1 MCFKSCRSGQILGIR
16 QIRES
21 DFKCPGAAPG
31 KSLSESLVTCLCST
45 DRIAFDFRLL
55 QSPNMPRLS
64 AANLI
69 PPAVSFLLAL
79 ALTPAVR
86 SVARRW
92 GFVARPKTDRWHKN
106 PTSMMGGVAIW
117 LAVIVTYLTLVPH
130 TRQDWVVVG
139 AGTFLFLV
147 GLVDDLIHTKPYQK
161 LIGQVM
167 GAAIVVN
174 YGLVLPWTRSL
185 PLNMVITI
193 FWLIGIT
200 NAINLLDNMDG
211 LATGI
216 AAITSGFLTFNF
228 VASNQPTEALMLAVF
243 TAALVGFLIYNSHP
257 ASIFMGD
264 CGSMFIGFF
273 LATSALVNVS
283 GGRSR
288 SLLPVLA
295 VPILVLFI
303 PIFDT
308 TFVTVLR
315 KFSGRAA
322 SQGGR
327 DHTSH
332 RLVALGMSERRAV
345 LMLYGLAAL
354 SGLLA
359 IMVRELKPDVS
370 LALVAVFTLALTLL
384 GVYLAGVK
392 GYDEESQAV
401 AARDKPLF
409 AFLVDFSYKR
419 RIFEVLLDVV
429 LITLSYWAAYAIKFG
444 AFSNS
449 PAWKL
454 FLRTLPIL
462 VVVRLAAFLF
472 FGVYRGIWRYTS
484 IDDLMAFAKAVAA
497 GSVVGMLIILFKF
510 RFQGFSRAIFVIDAL
525 VMLMLLAGSRM
536 AFRFFRQVL
545 PTTNSDNGQRVLI
558 YGAGDA
564 GELLLRELLNN
575 RELRYAPVGFMDD
588 DPKKQGKVI
597 HGFRVFG
604 GNGLLT
610 EIVREHKV
618 DQVLISTP
626 HISEERIAEILR
638 ECEARN
644 IGLKRMSIK
653 IESIGEARL
662 PTIARSASNGEL

>member
-1 MCFKSCRSGQILGIR
+1 L
-16 QIRES
+16 
-21 DFKCPGAAPG
+21 
-31 KSLSESLVTCLCST
+31 
-45 DRIAFDFRLL
+45 
-55 QSPNMPRLS
+55 
-64 AANLI
+64 
-69 PPAVSFLLAL
+69 
-79 ALTPAVR
+79 
-86 SVARRW
+86 ARRW
-92 GFVARPKTDRWHKN
+92 GFVAKPKVDRWHKN
-106 PTSMMGGVAIW
+106 PTAMMGGVGIW
-117 LAVIVTYLTLVPH
+117 LTVVGTYLILVPH
-130 TRQDWVVVG
+130 TEQGWVVVG
-139 AGTFLFLV
+139 AASFLFFV
-147 GLVDDLIHTKPYQK
+147 GLIDDWLHVKPYQK
-161 LIGQVM
+161 LIGQII

-185 PLNMVITI
+185 PMNMLITI

-216 AAITSGFLTFNF
+216 AAIASCFLTYNFLTGNQMTEAVMMAVFAAALLGFL
-228 VASNQPTEALMLAVF
+228 V
-243 TAALVGFLIYNSHP
+243 YNSNP

-264 CGSMFIGFF
+264 SGSMFIGFF
-273 LATSALVNVS
+273 LAGAALVNVS

-288 SLLPVLA
+288 SFVPVLA

-308 TFVTVLR
+308 TFVTILR
-315 KFSGRAA
+315 KLSGRAA

-345 LMLYGLAAL
+345 WMLYGLAGL
-354 SGLLA
+354 SGFLA
-359 IMVRELKPDVS
+359 IMVSQVKPDVS
-370 LALVAVFTLALTLL
+370 LALLAGFTLVLTLL

-392 GYDEESQAV
+392 GYDEEADV
-401 AARDKPLF
+401 RAASDKPLF

-429 LITLSYWAAYAIKFG
+429 LIVLAYWSAYAIKFEP
-444 AFSNS
+444 FSNS

-454 FLRTLPIL
+454 FLRTLPVL
-462 VVVRLAAFLF
+462 VVVRLAAFLL

-497 GSVVGMLIILFKF
+497 GSLVSLAIVLFKF
-510 RFQGFSRAIFVIDAL
+510 RFAGFSRAIFVIDAL
-525 VMLMLLAGSRM
+525 VMLMLLAGSRV

-545 PTTNSDNGQRVLI
+545 PAAGGAKSRRALI

-575 RELRYAPVGFMDD
+575 RDLSYAPVGFIDD

-604 GNGLLT
+604 GNGMLGK
-610 EIVREHKV
+610 IVS
-618 DQVLISTP
+618 DQQIEQLLISTP
-626 HISEERIAEILR
+626 RISEERLAEIAR
-638 ECEARN
+638 ECE
-644 IGLKRMSIK
+644 IHSIELKRMSIR
-653 IESIGEARL
+653 IESVGDIAR
-662 PTIARSASNGEL
+662 TSIARSAADGDAEA

>member
-1 MCFKSCRSGQILGIR
+1 MFPVSIS
-16 QIRES
+16 
-21 DFKCPGAAPG
+21 
-31 KSLSESLVTCLCST
+31 
-45 DRIAFDFRLL
+45 
-55 QSPNMPRLS
+55 
-64 AANLI
+64 NLI
-69 PPAVSFLLAL
+69 PPVVSFLLAL
-79 ALTPAVR
+79 LLTPLVR
-86 SVARRW
+86 RLARRW
-92 GFVARPKTDRWHKN
+92 GFVARPKVDRWHKN
-106 PTSMMGGVAIW
+106 PTAMMGGVAMW
-117 LAVIVTYLTLVPH
+117 LAVVVTYIALVPH
-130 TRQDWVVVG
+130 TGQGWVVIG
-139 AGTFLFLV
+139 AASFLFLV
-147 GLVDDLIHTKPYQK
+147 GLVDDLLHIKPYQK
-161 LIGQVM
+161 LIGQVI

-185 PLNMVITI
+185 PANMVITI

-216 AAITSGFLTFNF
+216 AAIASSFLTFNF
-228 VASNQPTEALMLAVF
+228 VTGHQSIEAMMLAVF
-243 TAALVGFLIYNSHP
+243 AGALVGFLVYNSNP

-264 CGSMFIGFF
+264 SGSMFIGFF
-273 LATSALVNVS
+273 LASAALVNVS

-288 SLLPVLA
+288 SFIPVLA

-308 TFVTVLR
+308 TFVTILR
-315 KFSGRAA
+315 KLSGRAA

-332 RLVALGMSERRAV
+332 RLVALGMSESRAV
-345 LMLYGLAAL
+345 WMLYGLATL

-359 IMVRELKPDVS
+359 IMVRSAKSDVS
-370 LALVAVFTLALTLL
+370 LALIAAFTLVLTLL

-392 GYDEESQAV
+392 GYDEESQV
-401 AARDKPLF
+401 RDARDKPLY

-419 RIFEVLLDVV
+419 RIFEVLLDVILIV
-429 LITLSYWAAYAIKFG
+429 LAYWSAYAIKFEP
-444 AFSNS
+444 FSDS

-454 FLRTLPIL
+454 FLRTLPVL

-497 GSVVGMLIILFKF
+497 GSVLSLVIVLFKF
-510 RFQGFSRAIFVIDAL
+510 RFQGYSRAVFLIDAL
-525 VMLMLLAGSRM
+525 VMLLLLAGSRV

-545 PTTNSDNGQRVLI
+545 PAANGDKARRVLI

-575 RELRYAPVGFMDD
+575 RDLRYAPVGFMDD

-604 GNGLLT
+604 GNGLLKR
-610 EIVREHKV
+610 IIGEHQV
-618 DQVLISTP
+618 EQVLISSP
-626 HISEERIAEILR
+626 RISEERIAEIWR
-638 ECEARN
+638 ECEAQN
-644 IGLKRMSIK
+644 IELKRMSIK
-653 IESIGEARL
+653 IENVADYPL
-662 PTIARSASNGEL
+662 PTPARPSPNGDV

>member
-1 MCFKSCRSGQILGIR
+1 MI
-16 QIRES
+16 
-21 DFKCPGAAPG
+21 DF
-31 KSLSESLVTCLCST
+31 
-45 DRIAFDFRLL
+45 
-55 QSPNMPRLS
+55 S
-64 AANLI
+64 ASNLI
-69 PPAVSFLLAL
+69 PPAVSLVLAL
-79 ALTPAVR
+79 ALTPIVR
-86 SVARRW
+86 ALARRW
-92 GFVARPKTDRWHKN
+92 GFVAKPKVDRWHKN
-106 PTSMMGGVAIW
+106 PTAMMGGVGIW
-117 LAVIVTYLTLVPH
+117 LSVVGTYLVLVPH
-130 TRQDWVVVG
+130 THQGWVVVV
-139 AGTFLFLV
+139 AASFLFFV
-147 GLVDDLIHTKPYQK
+147 GLVDDWLHVKPYQK
-161 LIGQVM
+161 LIGQVV

-185 PLNMVITI
+185 PINMLITI

-216 AAITSGFLTFNF
+216 AAIASCFLTYNF
-228 VASNQPTEALMLAVF
+228 LSSNQMTEALMMAVF
-243 TAALVGFLIYNSHP
+243 AAALLGFLIYNSNP

-264 CGSMFIGFF
+264 SGSMFIGFF
-273 LATSALVNVS
+273 LAGAALVNVA

-288 SLLPVLA
+288 SFVPVLA

-308 TFVTVLR
+308 TFVTILR
-315 KFSGRAA
+315 KLSGRAA

-345 LMLYGLAAL
+345 WMLYGLAGL
-354 SGLLA
+354 SGFLA
-359 IMVRELKPDVS
+359 IMVSQVRRDGSVLLKPDVS
-370 LALVAVFTLALTLL
+370 LALLAAFTLGLTLL

-392 GYDEESQAV
+392 GYDEEADV
-401 AARDKPLF
+401 RAASDKPLF

-429 LITLSYWAAYAIKFG
+429 LIVLAYWSAYAIKFEP
-444 AFSNS
+444 FSDS

-454 FLRTLPIL
+454 FLRTLPVL

-484 IDDLMAFAKAVAA
+484 IDDLMAFAKAVVA
-497 GSVVGMLIILFKF
+497 GSLISLAIVLFKF

-525 VMLMLLAGSRM
+525 VMLMLLAGSRV

-545 PTTNSDNGQRVLI
+545 PAAGGDKSRRALI

-575 RELRYAPVGFMDD
+575 RELSYAPVGFIDD

-604 GNGLLT
+604 GNGMLGKIVSDHQIEQLLIST
-610 EIVREHKV
+610 PRISETRLAEIVRE
-618 DQVLISTP
+618 
-626 HISEERIAEILR
+626 
-638 ECEARN
+638 CEVHN
-644 IGLKRMSIK
+644 IELKRMSIK
-653 IESIGEARL
+653 IESVNDNSL
-662 PTIARSASNGEL
+662 PSIARSESDGEL

>member
-1 MCFKSCRSGQILGIR
+1 M
-16 QIRES
+16 
-21 DFKCPGAAPG
+21 
-31 KSLSESLVTCLCST
+31 
-45 DRIAFDFRLL
+45 IAF
-55 QSPNMPRLS
+55 S
-64 AANLI
+64 APNLI
-69 PPAVSFLLAL
+69 PPAVAFVLAL
-79 ALTPAVR
+79 ALTPVVR
-86 SVARRW
+86 ALARRW
-92 GFVARPKTDRWHKN
+92 GFVAKPKIDRWHKN
-106 PTSMMGGVAIW
+106 PTAMMGGVGIW
-117 LAVIVTYLTLVPH
+117 LAVVGTYLALVPH
-130 TRQDWVVVG
+130 TQQGWVVVG
-139 AGTFLFLV
+139 AASFLFLV
-147 GLVDDLIHTKPYQK
+147 GLIDDWLPVKPYQK
-161 LIGQVM
+161 LIGQVI

-185 PLNMVITI
+185 PINMLITI

-216 AAITSGFLTFNF
+216 AAIASCFLTYNFLSGNQITEAVMMSVFAAALLGFL
-228 VASNQPTEALMLAVF
+228 V
-243 TAALVGFLIYNSHP
+243 YNSNP
-257 ASIFMGD
+257 ATIFMGD
-264 CGSMFIGFF
+264 SGSMFIGFF
-273 LATSALVNVS
+273 LAGAALVNVS

-288 SLLPVLA
+288 SFVPVLA

-308 TFVTVLR
+308 TFVTILR
-315 KFSGRAA
+315 KLAGRAA

-345 LMLYGLAAL
+345 WMLYGLAGL
-354 SGLLA
+354 SGFLA
-359 IMVRELKPDVS
+359 IMVRQVKPDVS
-370 LALVAVFTLALTLL
+370 LALLAAFILVLTLL

-392 GYDEESQAV
+392 GYDEEDDLR
-401 AARDKPLF
+401 AARDKPPF

-429 LITLSYWAAYAIKFG
+429 LIVLAYWSAYAVKFEP
-444 AFSNS
+444 FSDS

-454 FLRTLPIL
+454 FLRTLPVL
-462 VVVRLAAFLF
+462 VVVRLGAFLL

-497 GSVVGMLIILFKF
+497 GSLVSLVIVLFKF

-525 VMLMLLAGSRM
+525 VMLMLLAGSRV

-545 PTTNSDNGQRVLI
+545 PAGKGDHGQRVLI

-575 RELRYAPVGFMDD
+575 RELSYAPVGFIDD
-588 DPKKQGKVI
+588 DPKKLGKVI

-604 GNGLLT
+604 GNGMLGKI
-610 EIVREHKV
+610 IVDHQIE
-618 DQVLISTP
+618 QLLISTP
-626 HISEERIAEILR
+626 RISEARLAEIAR

-644 IGLKRMSIK
+644 IELKRLSIRL
-653 IESIGEARL
+653 ESISEGPLMGMTSSETEVDR
-662 PTIARSASNGEL
+662 